1 MMTFF
6 ILPRAP
12 RVTRRLTARLLA
24 STAMAGALAACG
36 GDAEANGLPAVPASA
51 VTVTVSAIESGPM
64 HEPVRATGTFTSRD
78 EIPLAFKIG
87 GVIADV
93 RVDQGAT
100 VRKGQVLASLDLREI
115 DALVNKAR
123 VGVEKAERDAARLA
137 RLQRD
142 SVATLAQLQDATS
155 ALDAARADL
164 ATARVNREFAMIV
177 APEQGTVLERRATPG
192 TTIGAGAPVLIMGGG
207 VRGRVMRAGLSD
219 RDALRTRVGDSA
231 VVRFDAVPGE
241 TFRGTVTL
249 LGKAADARTGT
260 YTVEVQLRQADA
272 LPNGLVGRIEI
283 AVRSRGTAAMIPVDA
298 LLEADA
304 DSATVYTVSETE
316 PFTARAHRVRVS
328 QLVGDRAAVTG
339 LDQKDRVITRGAPY
353 VTPGAI
359 VRIAPATVSA
369 SGDTA
374 RGGPVP

>member
-304 DSATVYTVSETE
+304 DSATVHTVSETE